1 MGGPEMIFRDVEG
14 PASLAN
20 RVCKAVPRYCIRF
33 NSEALGLRMP
43 AVIIVNGGKDQARRG
58 WYVDTLSVLGE
69 TRLVGV
75 THYPDIADELV
86 PYY

>member
-20 RVCKAVPRYCIRF
+20 RACIVVPRVCIRIK
-33 NSEALGLRMP
+33 SEALGLRMP
-43 AVIIVNGGKDQARRG
+43 AVIIVSGGRYQARRG
-58 WYVDTLSVLGE
+58 WYVDTLSVLGD

-75 THYPDIADELV
+75 THYPDIADECV